1 MRVCKRVPKTAHEII
16 SYQLY
21 MLFLI
26 HHSIL
31 LEKFLLTC
39 IDVLWLLTKSYLKDM
54 LFFVKEKR
62 FVKSLILIKRLFLYD
77 FGNGFLW
84 NLATLQWSESRIDEI
99 HGYNIHNKSVVPYL
113 FLLATHWF
121 CNRNFSVVS
130 LSKNSKLASPLQGF
144 HNDLKVSL
152 LC

>member
-1 MRVCKRVPKTAHEII
+1 MVFYDIKYQLFYGQTHSLQESVKQFRSVLFKNLQHLRVVHITVQFKVMHVCKRVPKTAHEII

-84 NLATLQWSESRIDEI
+84 NLATLQ
-99 HGYNIHNKSVVPYL
+99 
-113 FLLATHWF
+113 
-121 CNRNFSVVS
+121 
-130 LSKNSKLASPLQGF
+130 
-144 HNDLKVSL
+144 
-152 LC
+152 